1 MIQQDP
7 FFDLIYIFQMFNY
20 LFSNGFI
27 GSGALILPAIAE
39 TGIVNGILQGRKLH
53 YL

>member
-7 FFDLIYIFQMFNY
+7 FFDLIYIFHIFKY
-20 LFSNGFI
+20 FFIHGFL